1 MPQFVISPKHE
12 GVYVTEKMMAYFVIS
27 IKYEDRKGRRKEKRE
42 GDGPTR
48 FYPRADDD
56 HADDETVDVPP
67 PPAVSERHPVSTP
80 PPPRRLRAPPGID
93 VGSVRRAPRLDAS
106 SSTDV
111 TMSTASRCDTHVGPS
126 TS

>member
-42 GDGPTR
+42 GEGPTR

-56 HADDETVDVPP
+56 HADDETVEVLPP
-67 PPAVSERHPVSTP
+67 LP
-80 PPPRRLRAPPGID
+80 RLRAPPGID

-111 TMSTASRCDTHVGPS
+111 TMSTASRCDTHVLTDSALPL
-126 TS
+126 TF